1 MGTPLCA
8 LAEKYGSDKCPAIH
22 HTYTPFYYEL
32 LKDFP
37 VTKML
42 EIGIG
47 SPSTM
52 PYAKNY
58 VAAAGLRM
66 WADFFP
72 NAEVYGIDIYDDFL
86 IGDDVPRVHTH
97 ICSQADEA
105 KLLAFAVGYGG
116 FDLIVDDGSHDKDHQ
131 VISAKVLMPFLN
143 SGGIYIIEDVEFP
156 DYVSTSLPY
165 RQERYTGPRVGCG
178 VSDNNLI
185 IMRSSQW

>member
-1 MGTPLCA
+1 
-8 LAEKYGSDKCPAIH
+8 LAEKYRSDKCPSIH

-32 LKDFP
+32 LANKP
-37 VTKML
+37 VTNML

-52 PYAKNY
+52 PNTPNY

-72 NAEVYGIDIYDDFL
+72 NADVHGIDIYDDCMVQ
-86 IGDDVPRVHTH
+86 DVPRVYTH
-97 ICSQADEA
+97 ICSQADET
-105 KLLAFAVGYGG
+105 KLLTFAKGFGG
-116 FDLIVDDGSHDKDHQ
+116 FDLIVDDGSHDKEHQ

-143 SGGIYIIEDVEFP
+143 NGGIYIIEDLEFP
-156 DYVSTSLPY
+156 DYVAERIPY
-165 RQERYTGPRVGCG
+165 QQQRYTGPRVGCG

-185 IMRSSQW
+185 IMRASKW

>member
-1 MGTPLCA
+1 MSTPLCK
-8 LAEKYGSDKCPAIH
+8 LAEKYRSDKCPSIH

-32 LKDFP
+32 LKNVP
-37 VTKML
+37 VTSML

-52 PYAKNY
+52 PNTPNY

-72 NAEVYGIDIYDDFL
+72 NAEVFGIDIYDDCL
-86 IGDDVPRVHTH
+86 VGDEVPRVHTY
-97 ICSQADEA
+97 ICPQNDIF
-105 KLLAFAVGYGG
+105 KLTRFAVQHGP

-131 VISAKVLMPFLN
+131 VLSANVLLPFLN
-143 SGGIYIIEDVEFP
+143 KGGIYIIEDLEFP
-156 DYVSTSLPY
+156 DYVSERLAVA
-165 RQERYTGPRVGCG
+165 QERYTGPRVGCG

-185 IMRSSQW
+185 IMRKQ

>member
-1 MGTPLCA
+1 MSTPLCK
-8 LAEKYGSDKCPAIH
+8 LAEKYRSDKCPSIH

-32 LKDFP
+32 LKNVP
-37 VTKML
+37 VTSML

-52 PYAKNY
+52 PNTPNY

-72 NAEVYGIDIYDDFL
+72 NADVYGIDIYEDCKVT
-86 IGDDVPRVHTH
+86 DVPRVHTH
-97 ICSQADEA
+97 MISQTDE
-105 KLLAFAVGYGG
+105 KGLVQLAMLAGG

-131 VISAKVLMPFLN
+131 ILSAKILMPFLN
-143 SGGIYIIEDVEFP
+143 QGGTYIIEDVEFVE
-156 DYVSTSLPY
+156 YVTRGLPFVNVPHI
-165 RQERYTGPRVGCG
+165 GPRVGCG

-185 IMRSSQW
+185 VMRKA